1 MQRRTFCELTS
12 LAVAGTF
19 LPIMGCSGP
28 DPSLSQKLSLPTTM
42 AIINDSATIIEVGTA
57 YLKQVPGE
65 NDAESLVDRLMIGSN
80 GEAIP
85 KTADSQVLQKMMSDK
100 VLADFQ
106 NGEIVVVR
114 GWVLS
119 RTEARQC
126 ALYSLT
132 QPIN

>member
-1 MQRRTFCELTS
+1 MERRTFCELTS
-12 LAVAGTF
+12 LVVTSTF
-19 LPIMGCSGP
+19 LPLMGCSGS
-28 DPSLSQKLSLPTTM
+28 DPSLYSKLSLPTTM
-42 AIINDSATIIEVGTA
+42 AIINDSTTIIEVGIA

-65 NDAESLVDRLMIGSN
+65 NDPESLADRLLIGSN
-80 GEAIP
+80 GEVVP
-85 KTADSQVLQKMMSDK
+85 KTTDSLALQKIMSEK
-100 VLADFQ
+100 IQSDFD
-106 NGEIVVVR
+106 NGKIVVVR